1 MTQIPETIKPQKKL
15 LSIDGGGLRGLL
27 ALRILAK
34 VEVILREQSGN
45 PELVLSDYFDYIG
58 GTSTGGILAA
68 ALAIGMSVEKIER
81 FYVEE
86 APAMFTPTRNPFKQW
101 LYARYDSAPLQD
113 RLMEIF
119 GADTQLGSENVRTLL
134 MLVMLNAATSS
145 PWPVSNN
152 PLAKY
157 NDPIYGDEN
166 NLALPLWKLVRASAA
181 APYFFEPE
189 EILVGKNRFLFYD
202 GALTSLNNPAFKLF
216 QMATLPAY
224 RLEWPTGAD
233 RMLLV
238 SVGTGLLPKEI
249 GHLGLLDKQVGSV
262 MLNAM
267 QSLMFAGTAEVDMQC
282 RSFGR
287 VLAGDPIDS
296 EVGDFIG
303 ERPASGNPLFS
314 YLRYNALLTDKGL
327 SALGCQALLEKTAFR
342 LDDLEALGP
351 CAQVGNAVADQFVR
365 PEHFASFPPIAP
377 KFGLSTSDGQKS
389 TR

>member
-1 MTQIPETIKPQKKL
+1 MRQPPEPKHRQRKL
-15 LSIDGGGLRGLL
+15 LAIDGGGLRGLL

-34 VEVILREQSGN
+34 IENILREQSGN
-45 PELVLSDYFDYIG
+45 PKLVLSDYFDYIG

-68 ALAIGMSVEKIER
+68 ALAIGMSVDKIEQ
-81 FYVEE
+81 FYVEQ
-86 APAMFTPTRNPFKQW
+86 APAMFTPTRNPFKHW
-101 LYARYDSAPLQD
+101 LYARYDSAPLQN
-113 RLMEIF
+113 RLMDIF
-119 GADTQLGSENVRTLL
+119 GADTNLGSEKIRTLL
-134 MLVMLNAATSS
+134 LLVMLNAATSS

-152 PLAKY
+152 RYAKY
-157 NDPIYGDEN
+157 NDPIYGEEN

-189 EILVGKNRFLFYD
+189 EIQVGQNRFLFYD

-249 GHLGLLDKQVGSV
+249 GQLGLLDKQVGSV

-282 RSFGR
+282 RSLGR

-296 EVGDFIG
+296 EVGDFVG
-303 ERPASGNPLFS
+303 ARPAGGAALFS
-314 YLRYNALLTDKGL
+314 YIRYNALLTEKGL
-327 SALGCQALLEKTAFR
+327 SALGCSALLKKTGFR
-342 LDDLEALGP
+342 LDDLEALDP
-351 CAQVGNAVADQFVR
+351 CAKVGDAVASLFVR
-365 PEHFASFPPIAP
+365 SEHFSDFPPVIQEP
-377 KFGLSTSDGQKS
+377 DSLHVDGYAGN
-389 TR
+389 